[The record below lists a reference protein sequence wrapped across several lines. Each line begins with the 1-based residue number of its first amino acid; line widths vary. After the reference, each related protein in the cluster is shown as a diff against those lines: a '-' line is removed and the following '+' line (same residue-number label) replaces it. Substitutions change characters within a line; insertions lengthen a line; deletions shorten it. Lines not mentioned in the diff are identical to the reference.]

1 MELLLCFLLGVVLG
15 TLAGLLPGVHVNNLT
30 PSILLLVTSLGLS
43 PLSGAA
49 AVVSMAVVQ
58 TFTSYLPSTFLG
70 VPEEGTALSI
80 LPTHRMVLE
89 GRGYLAVKLTTR
101 GCLSGLLLGSL
112 LALPLAPTFGG
123 VYSLLR
129 PVMGWILLSVV
140 ILMVVT
146 EGSPRR
152 MAWGLLVFLLS
163 GLLGLLTLDG
173 GGEVLMPLLTGL
185 FGMSVLLESLAT
197 RGRLPEQRREEEDP
211 SLSFTPLLSGV
222 GAGIFTGFL
231 PGIGPAE
238 GTVLSQLVTRSR
250 DTKDFLL
257 SVSAVN
263 MVKVLFSFVALYA
276 IGRPRSGAAVAVGE
290 LLEVGRGELLFLLGV
305 ALLAGALSS
314 LLTPALARLFCSV
327 LPRLPYRALGAFT
340 LLLILSLT
348 LLLCGPSGLPLLLTA
363 TSIGLLPARVGVKR
377 SHAMGV
383 ILLPCI
389 LYFLGLRSL

>member
-1 MELLLCFLLGVVLG
+1 MELPLCFLLGVLLG
-15 TLAGLLPGVHVNNLT
+15 VLAGLLPGVHVNNLT
-30 PSILLLVTSLGLS
+30 PWVLLLVTSLGLS

-49 AVVSMAVVQ
+49 ALVSMAVVQ
-58 TFTSYLPSTFLG
+58 TFTSYIPSTFLG
-70 VPEEGTALSI
+70 VPDEGTALSI

-89 GRGYLAVKLTTR
+89 GRGYLAVRLTTW
-101 GCLSGLLLGSL
+101 GCLSSLLLGSL
-112 LALPLAPTFGG
+112 LALPLALTFGR

-129 PVMGWILLSVV
+129 PAMGWILLSVV
-140 ILMVVT
+140 ILMVVS

-152 MAWGLLVFLLS
+152 MAWALLVFLLS

-173 GGEVLMPLLTGL
+173 GGEVLMPLLSGL

-197 RGRLPEQRREEEDP
+197 RGRLPEQRGEGEDP
-211 SLSFTPLLSGV
+211 SLPLSPLLSGV

-238 GTVLSQLVTRSR
+238 GTVLSQLATRSR

-290 LLEVGRGELLFLLGV
+290 LLEVGRGELLFLLGM

-314 LLTPALARLFCSV
+314 LLTPALGRLFCSV
-327 LPRLPYRALGAFT
+327 LPRIPYRALGAFT

-348 LLLCGPSGLPLLLTA
+348 ILLCGPSGLPLLLTA
-363 TSIGLLPARVGVKR
+363 TAIGLIPARVGVRR

-383 ILLPCI
+383 ILLPCT

>member
-1 MELLLCFLLGVVLG
+1 MEFLFCFLLGVVLG
-15 TLAGLLPGVHVNNLT
+15 VSAGLLPGVHVNNLI
-30 PSILLLVTSLGLS
+30 PCILLLVTSLGLS

-49 AVVSMAVVQ
+49 ALVSMAVVQ
-58 TFTSYLPSTFLG
+58 TFTSYIPSTFLG
-70 VPEEGTALSI
+70 VPDEGTALSI

-89 GRGYLAVKLTTR
+89 GRGYLAVRLTTR

-112 LALPLAPTFGG
+112 LALPLAPAFGG

-129 PVMGWILLSVV
+129 PAMGWILLSVV
-140 ILMVVT
+140 ILMVVS
-146 EGSPRR
+146 EGTPRR
-152 MAWGLLVFLLS
+152 MAWGLLVFFLS
-163 GLLGLLTLDG
+163 GLLGLFTLDG
-173 GGEVLMPLLTGL
+173 GEEVLTPLLSGL

-197 RGRLPEQRREEEDP
+197 RGRLPEQRGEEEDP
-211 SLSFTPLLSGV
+211 SFSLSPLLSGV

-250 DTKDFLL
+250 DTGDFLL

-263 MVKVLFSFVALYA
+263 MVKVLFSFVALHA

-290 LLEVGRGELLFLLGV
+290 LLEVGGGELLFLLGV

-314 LLTPALARLFCSV
+314 LLTPALGRLFCSF
-327 LPRLPYRALGAFT
+327 LPRLPYRVLGAFT

-363 TSIGLLPARVGVKR
+363 TAIGLIPARVGVRR

-383 ILLPCI
+383 ILLPCT